1 MGVKKQFSLFVLYL
15 FFWQT
20 PSIVAQSQARVE
32 KRADQAFSQQ
42 KYAEA
47 LPDYRQLLAKDPQN
61 PKLNFC
67 YGVCVFEVVQHFE
80 AAKYFDVAIGLKQ
93 IPDPLLYYYRARIY
107 QEQYFF
113 TQAILTYQTYQ
124 KLTLDQKAALN
135 VRSHIEECE
144 RAQMEIKQFSQ
155 LPLLSVASTSN
166 LKFYN
171 VFPFDPEDFSFY
183 EAPEV
188 HRKNNAKHQHV
199 PVYAYKRGMKYRI
212 LASYGPKGEQLDLYL
227 QRKDVAN
234 NWAEPVLINGGV
246 NGLVSD
252 ESFGFYDA
260 TTKTLYFT
268 STANSIGAS
277 DLYMA
282 SYDLNANIASNIE
295 RMPYPYSS
303 PVDDLFYVTDP
314 AQQRAYF
321 ATTRQAKVGQYEIYT
336 LELDQPVQLCFVF
349 SGHFYNDLEPLSKT
363 VSLRFKSL
371 NSQEAFGPY
380 VSDSDGNYTV
390 ALPSSGDFELEISV
404 SGASKVY
411 TTRFGIPKLAP
422 GKGLQQVLRYGT
434 DDYGQEKWQVLNQIF
449 ESEPTEQL
457 ASLAKLQ
464 LDVAK
469 GNLLQTSTQL
479 SSSASTQTN
488 LAASWGIATQDTA
501 TFVSILTDSLLA
513 AEVSLENQVRLMDL
527 LRHDFEK
534 QLNARE
540 SLLAELSTL
549 LLNSDSQ
556 DQKLEVLNTL
566 NEVEDKL
573 GFIKRWIAINQA
585 ANIPDLILLDTLQQL
600 NESNQLLLH
609 MGDTLLLLER
619 WQERQVAIQQ
629 YLQIAAFDGASAIAA
644 AQLEQQ
650 LRLEQIIKEEATNK
664 EQQRQLTQQINKLQ
678 ADQALLSKKEQA
690 QTKLEMEALQVNL
703 ADVSAH
709 AEQLRILRE
718 SQAKEVEIYDQDQ
731 LKALYLKES
740 ENQSLPKV
748 DFQVTYDE
756 LLAQYAQQG
765 ALSEQLKAD
774 VHSNTMENGNL
785 SSTVQSSTKEQTIP
799 ETTIPEPSIEE
810 PIIQETT
817 NLEPS
822 IEEASIQE
830 TTIPEPSIEE
840 ASIPETTVPETS
852 IEEASIPETTIPE
865 PSIEEASIQETTIL
879 EPSIEEASIQETAVP
894 EPSIEELTIQETTI
908 LEPSIEELTTQETTI
923 LKPSI
928 EEASIPETTILEP
941 SIEELTIQE
950 TTIPEPS
957 IEEASIPETTNP
969 EPSIEEASIPETTI
983 PKPSIVEAFIQETTN
998 LESSISAPETSYP
1011 KNEKIK
1017 PEHTNLTQQVNE
1029 FTQQFEALSNL
1040 NDLDINQLPVLER
1053 VGLSN
1058 EELDTLALAL
1068 TLPSFKNNAP
1078 QVLANNML
1086 TTEAEIQ
1093 GYINYLAERRAFEQ
1107 TKEELLQN
1115 QIAIRALEENYEPQ
1129 AQQKLLDLLVSQTAL
1144 LAQLSNQKQNLLQVE
1159 NQAQLEAL
1167 MLDNYKPEVTTLA
1180 SMGQTAL
1187 GQVSSKPTTT
1197 FQRQQIPTNLAP
1209 LPVGLPCPE
1218 GLVFRVQVGAFRKPV
1233 PAARFREFTPVDGQ
1247 VLANGLTV
1255 YMAGYFQSS
1264 TEALQQQKL
1273 IRSLGYTDAFV
1284 VAYQNCTRLS
1294 LAQGRALEKQV
1305 VTATTNMTTQS
1316 SHFAGPGQGLYYSV
1330 QVGVYNRPLTSEAQ
1344 LGLNELIEAR
1354 TAKGQYRYA
1363 SGKFTNIQEAKI
1375 RQQQAVGKG
1384 ITDAFIVAY
1393 YDGKRIDL
1401 AQAKLL
1407 SQSGIQFETFQT
1419 VQPQQVFTAQLQQ
1432 QIQTLQIPE
1441 MKKVI
1446 LPDPISRYE
1455 IRCSDCPSELSR
1467 YNRVG
1472 IFIYDDQKELI
1483 ISAVQ
1488 KESQWDL
1495 VQQMYLKEMRK
1506 RNASLKG
1513 ATQTLLLEQR
1523 NLDGAFMDWILR
1535 QHNGYELFKDEQGQ
1549 LQLRY
1554 ILPLQE

>member
-1 MGVKKQFSLFVLYL
+1 VHIKKRFSFLVLVL

-20 PSIVAQSQARVE
+20 LSIMAQSQSSVE
-32 KRADQAFSQQ
+32 KRADQAFSQ
-42 KYAEA
+42 KNYSEA

-67 YGVCVFEVVQHFE
+67 YGVCVFEVAQHFE

-113 TQAILTYQTYQ
+113 TQAIIAYQTYQ
-124 KLTLDQKAALN
+124 KLTLNQKAALN
-135 VRSHIEECE
+135 VHSHIEECE
-144 RAQMEIKQFSQ
+144 RAQMEINQFSQ
-155 LPLLSVASTSN
+155 LPLLSVVSTSN

-171 VFPFDPEDFSFY
+171 AFPFDPEDFSFY

-188 HRKNNAKHQHV
+188 HLKNNAKHQHI

-227 QRKDVAN
+227 QRKDAAN

-260 TTKTLYFT
+260 TTTTLYFT

-277 DLYMA
+277 DLYKA
-282 SYDLNANIASNIE
+282 SYDLNANVASNVE

-336 LELDQPVQLCFVF
+336 LELDQPVQLRFVF
-349 SGHFYNDLEPLSKT
+349 SGHFFNDLEPLSKT
-363 VSLRFKSL
+363 VNLRFKRL
-371 NSQEAFGPY
+371 NSQEDFGPF

-404 SGASKVY
+404 AGASKVY

-422 GKGLQQVLRYGT
+422 GKGLQQLLRYGA

-449 ESEPTEQL
+449 DLEPAEQL

-469 GNLLQTSTQL
+469 GNLLQTSPEH
-479 SSSASTQTN
+479 S
-488 LAASWGIATQDTA
+488 TQDTA
-501 TFVSILTDSLLA
+501 TFVSLLTDSLLA

-527 LRHDFEK
+527 LRQDFEK

-549 LLNSDSQ
+549 LLNSDNQ
-556 DQKLEVLNTL
+556 DQKIQVLTTL
-566 NEVEDKL
+566 KDVEDKL
-573 GFIKRWIAINQA
+573 VFINRWIAINQA
-585 ANIPDLILLDTLQQL
+585 ANIPDLVLLDTLQQL
-600 NESNQLLLH
+600 NERNQLLLH
-609 MGDTLLLLER
+609 MGDTLLLVKS
-619 WQERQVAIQQ
+619 WQERQVSIQQ

-678 ADQALLSKKEQA
+678 SDQALLSKKEQA
-690 QTKLEMEALQVNL
+690 QTQLKIEALQLNL
-703 ADVSAH
+703 AEVSAH
-709 AEQLRILRE
+709 AEQLGIARE
-718 SQAKEVEIYDQDQ
+718 SQAKEVEIYDQDE

-765 ALSEQLKAD
+765 LLSEQLKVD
-774 VHSNTMENGNL
+774 VHSNAKENGNI
-785 SSTVQSSTKEQTIP
+785 SSTVQTST
-799 ETTIPEPSIEE
+799 EE
-810 PIIQETT
+810 PI
-817 NLEPS
+817 
-822 IEEASIQE
+822 IQE

-840 ASIPETTVPETS
+840 ASIPETTILEPS

-865 PSIEEASIQETTIL
+865 PFISAPETIDPKNENITTEITNLSIENGNSTPENTNLSL
-879 EPSIEEASIQETAVP
+879 ENENITP
-894 EPSIEELTIQETTI
+894 ENENRIPENENLT
-908 LEPSIEELTTQETTI
+908 LENTNLPLENGNLSSTVQT
-923 LKPSI
+923 SI

-950 TTIPEPS
+950 TTILEPS
-957 IEEASIPETTNP
+957 IEDASFPETTIL

-983 PKPSIVEAFIQETTN
+983 
-998 LESSISAPETSYP
+998 LEPSISAPETIDP
-1011 KNEKIK
+1011 KNENIK
-1017 PEHTNLTQQVNE
+1017 PEHTNLAQRVNE
-1029 FTQQFEALSNL
+1029 FTQQFEALSNM

-1058 EELDTLALAL
+1058 KELDTLALAL
-1068 TLPSFKNNAP
+1068 TLPSSKNNAP
-1078 QVLANNML
+1078 PALAKNKL

-1093 GYINYLAERRAFEQ
+1093 GYINYVAERGAFEQ

-1115 QIAIRALEENYEPQ
+1115 QLAIRALEENYEPA
-1129 AQQKLLDLLVSQTAL
+1129 AQDTLLHLLV
-1144 LAQLSNQKQNLLQVE
+1144 AQATILDQLYTQKQNLLQVA
-1159 NQAQLEAL
+1159 NQAELEQLL
-1167 MLDNYKPEVTTLA
+1167 QDNYKPVSNTTA
-1180 SMGQTAL
+1180 STDQPAFEPAS
-1187 GQVSSKPTTT
+1187 VRTTST

-1247 VLANGLTV
+1247 ILANGLTV

-1273 IRSLGYTDAFV
+1273 IRTLGYTDAFV

-1305 VTATTNMTTQS
+1305 VTANTNIAVQS
-1316 SHFAGPGQGLYYSV
+1316 SKFAGPGQGLYYSV

-1363 SGKFTNIQEAKI
+1363 SGKFSNIQEAKT
-1375 RQQQAVGKG
+1375 RQQQAVAKG
-1384 ITDAFIVAY
+1384 ITDAYIVAY
-1393 YDGKRIDL
+1393 YEGKRIDL

-1407 SQSGIQFETFQT
+1407 SQSGIQFETFEK
-1419 VQPQQVFTAQLQQ
+1419 VEPQQVFTAQLQQ

-1455 IRCSDCPSELSR
+1455 LRCSDCPSELSR
-1467 YNRVG
+1467 FNRVG
-1472 IFIYDDQKELI
+1472 VFIYDDQKELI

-1506 RNASLKG
+1506 RNVSLKG
-1513 ATQTLLLEQR
+1513 PTQTLLLEQR

-1535 QHNGYELFKDEQGQ
+1535 QHNGYELFRDEQGQ

>member
-1 MGVKKQFSLFVLYL
+1 M
-15 FFWQT
+15 
-20 PSIVAQSQARVE
+20 AQSQSSVE
-32 KRADQAFSQQ
+32 KRADQAFSQ
-42 KYAEA
+42 KNYSEA

-67 YGVCVFEVVQHFE
+67 YGVCVFEVAQHFE

-113 TQAILTYQTYQ
+113 TQAIIAYQTYQ
-124 KLTLDQKAALN
+124 KLTLNQKAALN
-135 VRSHIEECE
+135 VHSHIEECE
-144 RAQMEIKQFSQ
+144 RAQMEINQFSQ
-155 LPLLSVASTSN
+155 LPLLSVVSTSN

-171 VFPFDPEDFSFY
+171 AFPFDPEDFSFY

-188 HRKNNAKHQHV
+188 HLKNNAKHQHI

-227 QRKDVAN
+227 QRKDAAN

-260 TTKTLYFT
+260 TTTTLYFT

-277 DLYMA
+277 DLYKA
-282 SYDLNANIASNIE
+282 SYDLNANVASNVE

-336 LELDQPVQLCFVF
+336 LELDQPVQLRFVF
-349 SGHFYNDLEPLSKT
+349 SGHFFNDLEPLSKT
-363 VSLRFKSL
+363 VNLRFKRL
-371 NSQEAFGPY
+371 NSQEDFGPF

-404 SGASKVY
+404 AGASKVY

-422 GKGLQQVLRYGT
+422 GKGLQQLLRYGA

-449 ESEPTEQL
+449 DLEPAEQL

-469 GNLLQTSTQL
+469 GNLLQTSPEH
-479 SSSASTQTN
+479 S
-488 LAASWGIATQDTA
+488 TQDTA
-501 TFVSILTDSLLA
+501 TFVSLLTDSLLA

-527 LRHDFEK
+527 LRQDFEK

-549 LLNSDSQ
+549 LLNSDNQ
-556 DQKLEVLNTL
+556 DQKIQVLTTL
-566 NEVEDKL
+566 KDVEDKL
-573 GFIKRWIAINQA
+573 VFINRWIAINQA
-585 ANIPDLILLDTLQQL
+585 SNIPDLVLLDTLQQL
-600 NESNQLLLH
+600 NERNQLLLH
-609 MGDTLLLLER
+609 MGDTLLLVKS
-619 WQERQVAIQQ
+619 WQERQVSIQQ

-678 ADQALLSKKEQA
+678 SDQALLSKKEQA
-690 QTKLEMEALQVNL
+690 QTQLKIEALQLNL
-703 ADVSAH
+703 AEVSAH
-709 AEQLRILRE
+709 AEQLGIARE
-718 SQAKEVEIYDQDQ
+718 SQAKEVEIYDQDE

-765 ALSEQLKAD
+765 SLSEQLKVD
-774 VHSNTMENGNL
+774 VHSNAKENGNI
-785 SSTVQSSTKEQTIP
+785 SSTVQTST
-799 ETTIPEPSIEE
+799 EE
-810 PIIQETT
+810 PI
-817 NLEPS
+817 
-822 IEEASIQE
+822 IQE

-840 ASIPETTVPETS
+840 ASIPETTILEPS

-865 PSIEEASIQETTIL
+865 PFISAPETIDPKNENITTEITNLSIENGNSTPENTNLSL
-879 EPSIEEASIQETAVP
+879 ENENITP
-894 EPSIEELTIQETTI
+894 ENENR
-908 LEPSIEELTTQETTI
+908 
-923 LKPSI
+923 
-928 EEASIPETTILEP
+928 IPENENLTLENTNLP
-941 SIEELTIQE
+941 LENRNLSSTVQTSTEEPIIQE

-957 IEEASIPETTNP
+957 IEEASIPETTILEP
-969 EPSIEEASIPETTI
+969 STEEASIPETTILEPSIEEASIPETTI
-983 PKPSIVEAFIQETTN
+983 PEP
-998 LESSISAPETSYP
+998 SISAPETIDP
-1011 KNEKIK
+1011 KNENITL
-1017 PEHTNLTQQVNE
+1017 ENTNLTQRVNE
-1029 FTQQFEALSNL
+1029 FTQQFEALSNM

-1058 EELDTLALAL
+1058 KELDTLALAL
-1068 TLPSFKNNAP
+1068 TLPSSKNNAAP
-1078 QVLANNML
+1078 ALANNKL

-1093 GYINYLAERRAFEQ
+1093 GYINYVAERGAFEQ
-1107 TKEELLQN
+1107 TKETLLQN
-1115 QIAIRALEENYEPQ
+1115 QLAIRALEENYEPA
-1129 AQQKLLDLLVSQTAL
+1129 AQDTLLHLLV
-1144 LAQLSNQKQNLLQVE
+1144 AQATILDQLYTQKQNLLQVA
-1159 NQAQLEAL
+1159 NQAELEAL

-1187 GQVSSKPTTT
+1187 GQTSAKPTTT

-1247 VLANGLTV
+1247 ILANGLTV

-1273 IRSLGYTDAFV
+1273 IRTLGYTDAFV

-1305 VTATTNMTTQS
+1305 VTANTNIAVQS
-1316 SHFAGPGQGLYYSV
+1316 SKFAGPGQGLYYSV

-1363 SGKFTNIQEAKI
+1363 SGKFSNIQEAKT
-1375 RQQQAVGKG
+1375 RQQQAVAKG
-1384 ITDAFIVAY
+1384 ITDAYIVAY
-1393 YDGKRIDL
+1393 YEGKRIDL

-1407 SQSGIQFETFQT
+1407 SQSGIQFETFEK
-1419 VQPQQVFTAQLQQ
+1419 VEPQQVFTAQLQQ

-1455 IRCSDCPSELSR
+1455 LRCSDCPSELSR
-1467 YNRVG
+1467 FNRVG
-1472 IFIYDDQKELI
+1472 VFIYDDQKELI

-1506 RNASLKG
+1506 RNVSLKG
-1513 ATQTLLLEQR
+1513 STQTLLLEQR

-1535 QHNGYELFKDEQGQ
+1535 QHNGYELFRDEQGQ

>member
-1 MGVKKQFSLFVLYL
+1 VHIKKRFSFLVLVL

-20 PSIVAQSQARVE
+20 LSIMAQSQSSVE
-32 KRADQAFSQQ
+32 KRADQAFSQ
-42 KYAEA
+42 KNYSEA

-67 YGVCVFEVVQHFE
+67 YGVCVFEVAQHFE

-113 TQAILTYQTYQ
+113 TQAIIAYQTYQ
-124 KLTLDQKAALN
+124 KLTLNQKAALN
-135 VRSHIEECE
+135 VYSHIEECE
-144 RAQMEIKQFSQ
+144 RAQMEINQFSQ
-155 LPLLSVASTSN
+155 LPLLSVVSTSN

-171 VFPFDPEDFSFY
+171 AFPFDPEDFSFY

-188 HRKNNAKHQHV
+188 HLKNNAKHQHI

-227 QRKDVAN
+227 QRKDAAN

-260 TTKTLYFT
+260 TTTTLYFT

-277 DLYMA
+277 DLYKA
-282 SYDLNANIASNIE
+282 SYDLKANVASNVE

-336 LELDQPVQLCFVF
+336 LELDQPVQLRFVF
-349 SGHFYNDLEPLSKT
+349 SGHFFNDLEPLSKT
-363 VSLRFKSL
+363 VNLRFKRL
-371 NSQEAFGPY
+371 NSQEDFGPF

-404 SGASKVY
+404 AGASKVY

-422 GKGLQQVLRYGT
+422 GKGLQQLLRYGA

-449 ESEPTEQL
+449 DLEPAEQL

-469 GNLLQTSTQL
+469 GNLLQTSPEH
-479 SSSASTQTN
+479 S
-488 LAASWGIATQDTA
+488 TQDTT
-501 TFVSILTDSLLA
+501 TFVSLLTDSLLA

-527 LRHDFEK
+527 LRQDFEK

-549 LLNSDSQ
+549 LLNSDNQ
-556 DQKLEVLNTL
+556 DQKIQVLTTL
-566 NEVEDKL
+566 KDVEDKL
-573 GFIKRWIAINQA
+573 VFINRWIAINQA
-585 ANIPDLILLDTLQQL
+585 ANIPDLVLLDTLQQL
-600 NESNQLLLH
+600 NERNQLLLH
-609 MGDTLLLLER
+609 MGDTLLLVKS
-619 WQERQVAIQQ
+619 WQERQVSIQQ

-678 ADQALLSKKEQA
+678 SDQALLSKKEQA
-690 QTKLEMEALQVNL
+690 QTQLKIEALQLNL
-703 ADVSAH
+703 AEVSAH
-709 AEQLRILRE
+709 AEQLGIARE
-718 SQAKEVEIYDQDQ
+718 SQAKEVEIYDQDE

-765 ALSEQLKAD
+765 SLSEQLKVD
-774 VHSNTMENGNL
+774 VHSNAKENGNI
-785 SSTVQSSTKEQTIP
+785 SSTVQTST
-799 ETTIPEPSIEE
+799 EE
-810 PIIQETT
+810 PI
-817 NLEPS
+817 
-822 IEEASIQE
+822 IQE

-840 ASIPETTVPETS
+840 ASIPETTILEPS

-865 PSIEEASIQETTIL
+865 PFISAPETIDPKNENITTEITNLSIENGNSTPENTNLSLENENITPENENRIPENENLTLENTNLPLENRNLSSTVQTSTEEPIIQETTI
-879 EPSIEEASIQETAVP
+879 P
-894 EPSIEELTIQETTI
+894 E
-908 LEPSIEELTTQETTI
+908 
-923 LKPSI
+923 PSI

-941 SIEELTIQE
+941 SIEE
-950 TTIPEPS
+950 
-957 IEEASIPETTNP
+957 ASIPETTIL
-969 EPSIEEASIPETTI
+969 EPSIEGASIPETTI
-983 PKPSIVEAFIQETTN
+983 PEPF
-998 LESSISAPETSYP
+998 ISAPETIDP
-1011 KNEKIK
+1011 KNENIK
-1017 PEHTNLTQQVNE
+1017 PENTNLAQRVNE
-1029 FTQQFEALSNL
+1029 FTQQFEALSNM

-1058 EELDTLALAL
+1058 KELDTLALAL
-1068 TLPSFKNNAP
+1068 TLPSSKNNAAP
-1078 QVLANNML
+1078 ALANNKL

-1093 GYINYLAERRAFEQ
+1093 GYINYVAERGAFEQ
-1107 TKEELLQN
+1107 TKETLLQN
-1115 QIAIRALEENYEPQ
+1115 QLAIRALEENYEPA
-1129 AQQKLLDLLVSQTAL
+1129 AQDTLLHLLV
-1144 LAQLSNQKQNLLQVE
+1144 AQATILDQLYTQKQNLLQVA
-1159 NQAQLEAL
+1159 NQAELEQLL
-1167 MLDNYKPEVTTLA
+1167 QDNYKPVSNTTA
-1180 SMGQTAL
+1180 STDQPAFEPAS
-1187 GQVSSKPTTT
+1187 VRTTST

-1247 VLANGLTV
+1247 ILANGLTV

-1273 IRSLGYTDAFV
+1273 IRTLGYTDAFV

-1305 VTATTNMTTQS
+1305 VTANTNIAVQS
-1316 SHFAGPGQGLYYSV
+1316 SKFAGPGQGLYYSV

-1363 SGKFTNIQEAKI
+1363 SGKFSNIQEAKT
-1375 RQQQAVGKG
+1375 RQQQAVAKG
-1384 ITDAFIVAY
+1384 ITDAYIVAY
-1393 YDGKRIDL
+1393 YEGKRIDL

-1407 SQSGIQFETFQT
+1407 SQSGIQFETFEK
-1419 VQPQQVFTAQLQQ
+1419 VEPQQVFTAQLQQ

-1455 IRCSDCPSELSR
+1455 LRCSDCPSELSR
-1467 YNRVG
+1467 FNRVG
-1472 IFIYDDQKELI
+1472 VFIYDDQKELI

-1506 RNASLKG
+1506 RNVSLKG
-1513 ATQTLLLEQR
+1513 PTQTLLLEQR
-1523 NLDGAFMDWILR
+1523 NLDGAFMDWMLR
-1535 QHNGYELFKDEQGQ
+1535 QHNGYELFRDEQGQ

>member
-1 MGVKKQFSLFVLYL
+1 M
-15 FFWQT
+15 
-20 PSIVAQSQARVE
+20 AQSQSSVE
-32 KRADQAFSQQ
+32 KRADQAFSQ
-42 KYAEA
+42 KNYSEA

-67 YGVCVFEVVQHFE
+67 YGVCVFEVAQHFE

-113 TQAILTYQTYQ
+113 TQAIIAYQTYQ
-124 KLTLDQKAALN
+124 KLTLNQKAALN
-135 VRSHIEECE
+135 VYSHIEECE
-144 RAQMEIKQFSQ
+144 RAQMEINQFSQ
-155 LPLLSVASTSN
+155 LPLLSVVSTSN

-171 VFPFDPEDFSFY
+171 AFPFDPEDFSFY

-188 HRKNNAKHQHV
+188 HLKNNAKHQHI

-227 QRKDVAN
+227 QRKDAAN

-260 TTKTLYFT
+260 TTTTLYFT

-277 DLYMA
+277 DLYKA
-282 SYDLNANIASNIE
+282 SYDLKANVASNVE

-336 LELDQPVQLCFVF
+336 LELDQPVQLRFVF
-349 SGHFYNDLEPLSKT
+349 SGHFFNDLEPLSKT
-363 VSLRFKSL
+363 VNLRFKRL
-371 NSQEAFGPY
+371 NSQEDFGPF

-404 SGASKVY
+404 AGASKVY

-422 GKGLQQVLRYGT
+422 GKGLQQLLRYGA

-449 ESEPTEQL
+449 DLEPAEQL

-469 GNLLQTSTQL
+469 GNLLQTSPEH
-479 SSSASTQTN
+479 S
-488 LAASWGIATQDTA
+488 TQDTT
-501 TFVSILTDSLLA
+501 TFVSLLTDSLLA

-527 LRHDFEK
+527 LRQDFEK

-549 LLNSDSQ
+549 LLNSDNQ
-556 DQKLEVLNTL
+556 DQKIQVLTTL
-566 NEVEDKL
+566 KDVEDKL
-573 GFIKRWIAINQA
+573 VFINRWIAINQA
-585 ANIPDLILLDTLQQL
+585 ANIPDLVLLDTLQQL
-600 NESNQLLLH
+600 NERNQLLLH
-609 MGDTLLLLER
+609 MGDTLLLVKS
-619 WQERQVAIQQ
+619 WQERQVSIQQ

-678 ADQALLSKKEQA
+678 SDQALLSKKEQA
-690 QTKLEMEALQVNL
+690 QTQLKIEALQLNL
-703 ADVSAH
+703 AEVSAH
-709 AEQLRILRE
+709 AEQLGIARE
-718 SQAKEVEIYDQDQ
+718 SQAKEVEIYDQDE

-765 ALSEQLKAD
+765 SLSEQLKVD
-774 VHSNTMENGNL
+774 VHSNAKENGNI
-785 SSTVQSSTKEQTIP
+785 SSTVQTST
-799 ETTIPEPSIEE
+799 EE
-810 PIIQETT
+810 PI
-817 NLEPS
+817 
-822 IEEASIQE
+822 IQE

-840 ASIPETTVPETS
+840 ASIPETTILEPS

-865 PSIEEASIQETTIL
+865 PFISAPETIDPKNENITTEITNLSIENGNSTPENTNLSLENENITPENENRIPENENLTLENTNLPLENRNLSSTVQTSTEEPIIQETTI
-879 EPSIEEASIQETAVP
+879 P
-894 EPSIEELTIQETTI
+894 E
-908 LEPSIEELTTQETTI
+908 
-923 LKPSI
+923 PSI

-941 SIEELTIQE
+941 SIEE
-950 TTIPEPS
+950 
-957 IEEASIPETTNP
+957 ASIPETTIL
-969 EPSIEEASIPETTI
+969 EPSIEGASIPETTI
-983 PKPSIVEAFIQETTN
+983 PEPF
-998 LESSISAPETSYP
+998 ISAPETIDP
-1011 KNEKIK
+1011 KNENIK
-1017 PEHTNLTQQVNE
+1017 PENTNLAQRVNE
-1029 FTQQFEALSNL
+1029 FTQQFEALSNM

-1058 EELDTLALAL
+1058 KELDTLALAL
-1068 TLPSFKNNAP
+1068 TLPSSKNNAAP
-1078 QVLANNML
+1078 ALANNKL

-1093 GYINYLAERRAFEQ
+1093 GYINYVAERGAFEQ
-1107 TKEELLQN
+1107 TKETLLQN
-1115 QIAIRALEENYEPQ
+1115 QLAIRALEENYEPA
-1129 AQQKLLDLLVSQTAL
+1129 AQDTLLHLLV
-1144 LAQLSNQKQNLLQVE
+1144 AQATILDQLYTQKQNLLQVA
-1159 NQAQLEAL
+1159 NQAELEQLL
-1167 MLDNYKPEVTTLA
+1167 QDNYKPVSNTTA
-1180 SMGQTAL
+1180 STDQPAFEPAS
-1187 GQVSSKPTTT
+1187 VRTTST

-1247 VLANGLTV
+1247 ILANGLTV

-1273 IRSLGYTDAFV
+1273 IRTLGYTDAFV

-1305 VTATTNMTTQS
+1305 VTANTNIAVQS
-1316 SHFAGPGQGLYYSV
+1316 SKFAGPGQGLYYSV

-1363 SGKFTNIQEAKI
+1363 SGKFSNIQEAKT
-1375 RQQQAVGKG
+1375 RQQQAVAKG
-1384 ITDAFIVAY
+1384 ITDAYIVAY
-1393 YDGKRIDL
+1393 YEGKRIDL

-1407 SQSGIQFETFQT
+1407 SQSGIQFETFEK
-1419 VQPQQVFTAQLQQ
+1419 VEPQQVFTAQLQQ

-1455 IRCSDCPSELSR
+1455 LRCSDCPSELSR
-1467 YNRVG
+1467 FNRVG
-1472 IFIYDDQKELI
+1472 VFIYDDQKELI

-1506 RNASLKG
+1506 RNVSLKG
-1513 ATQTLLLEQR
+1513 PTQTLLLEQR
-1523 NLDGAFMDWILR
+1523 NLDGAFMDWMLR
-1535 QHNGYELFKDEQGQ
+1535 QHNGYELFRDEQGQ